1 MTGEAILW
9 YNEGYG
15 TPTSGEMA
23 EWLKAAVPKTARVP
37 RPSKVRILLSPFL
50 SCGITLV
57 APHESDHGEK
67 DSKGAPTPQC
77 TEGPTSRRTLES
89 LEGRVADRERAQR
102 ADGAESFSLPHV
114 PIEVH

>member
-23 EWLKAAVPKTARVP
+23 EWLKAAVPKTARVA

-89 LEGRVADRERAQR
+89 LEGRVADRELAQR
-102 ADGAESFSLPHV
+102 ADGAESFSLRHV
-114 PIEVH
+114 TIEVH